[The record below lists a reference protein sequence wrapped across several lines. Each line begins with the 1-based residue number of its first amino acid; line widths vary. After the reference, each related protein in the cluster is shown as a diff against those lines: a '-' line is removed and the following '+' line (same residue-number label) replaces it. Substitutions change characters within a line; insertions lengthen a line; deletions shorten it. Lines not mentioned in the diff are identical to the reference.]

1 MSKIEIISSLKDYGS
16 CVIDVA
22 DEMKDR
28 ISTLEST
35 NDKVVSTSNL
45 LKEEVEQLKK
55 DLETAKHDNYQLKN
69 TIESLM
75 NLTVA
80 VPYEN
85 GSYLRAIG
93 ATRIV
98 KLGNYFQE
106 SLKYI

>member
-1 MSKIEIISSLKDYGS
+1 MSKIEIISSLKDYGG
-16 CVIDVA
+16 CVMDVA
-22 DEMKDR
+22 DEMKDK
-28 ISTLEST
+28 ISALEST
-35 NDKVVSTSNL
+35 NDTVSTSNL

-80 VPYEN
+80 VPYEK

>member
-1 MSKIEIISSLKDYGS
+1 MSKIEIISSLKDYGG
-16 CVIDVA
+16 CVMDVA

-35 NDKVVSTSNL
+35 NDIVVSTSNL

-55 DLETAKHDNYQLKN
+55 HFETAKHDNYQLKN

-80 VPYEN
+80 VPYEKV
-85 GSYLRAIG
+85 LICELL
-93 ATRIV
+93 V
-98 KLGNYFQE
+98 QQE
-106 SLKYI
+106 LLNSEIILKKV

>member
-1 MSKIEIISSLKDYGS
+1 MSEIKISSSLKHYGD
-16 CVIDVA
+16 CVNDDV
-22 DEMKDR
+22 DEMKNK
-28 ISTLEST
+28 ISVLESN
-35 NDKVVSTSNL
+35 NDTVVSISNL
-45 LKEEVEQLKK
+45 LKEEIERLKK
-55 DLETAKHDNYQLKN
+55 DLETAKHENYQLKN

-75 NLTVA
+75 KLTVA
-80 VPYEN
+80 VPYEK

>member
-1 MSKIEIISSLKDYGS
+1 MSKIEIISSLKDYGG
-16 CVIDVA
+16 CVMDVA

-35 NDKVVSTSNL
+35 NDTVVSTSNL

-80 VPYEN
+80 VPYEK

-98 KLGNYFQE
+98 KLGNYFKE